1 MNNCFDEGTFEF
13 DETAFNR
20 LAELLALYKGCT
32 VHYSYRMPITGG
44 AITKRTDGILAEV
57 TNRRFLIETQ
67 WDMKCRWWKDID
79 EKDVLVVHQFNRP
92 PLYIFF
98 KDYANTTTSKNYN
111 NLDTDMLMRDFRN
124 YDKGKH
130 VSYKHMTEDRKFI
143 QVNGNLV
150 YVDDVR
156 FVIESDVNHCLYVFM
171 FSEINP
177 DTDEYK
183 RTLVNGN
190 VVTLDW
196 SKFKQSDNDKK
207 YVDTEPYM
215 EFYQTLKPHMGKK
228 VHYTYFKPHNGT
240 MSSKPYCISGTLCNM
255 DNVEGFDI
263 NAGTSSLPSLHRIYW
278 KDITTSDNMLICSKN
293 SEPRCARTKV
303 QNLINFADFSSLT
316 AEIPSYN
323 WDIPKFYKALRA
335 YIYDEIEY
343 INPVYTLLGILR
355 YINEDSMVIQQ
366 PNNCCHVVKLNY
378 INPANDILKFKT
390 YDGQIHNIS
399 RHWNEFKD
407 TSYILIKLQPLCDE
421 TVDRCI
427 SNILNSKLTQ
437 QILKDQVMYAVLT
450 NDFYAEANVDI
461 LKKYINFKVLG
472 SPIKDNDDWYVKLQI
487 LGNIPVHTMDLLKS
501 GNVRAIPHYVNKVGK
516 APYVESF
523 KLITLE

>member
-1 MNNCFDEGTFEF
+1 MDNRYEMNDF
-13 DETAFNR
+13 DETAIER
-20 LAELLALYKGCT
+20 LTKLLSPYRGCT
-32 VHYSYRMPITGG
+32 VHYSYCTPITGG
-44 AITKRTDGILAEV
+44 TFTRCTDGILAEV
-57 TNRRFLIETQ
+57 TDRRFLIETD
-67 WDMKCRWWKDID
+67 WDMKCRWWENIDVNDI
-79 EKDVLVVHQFNRP
+79 LVVHQFNKP

-98 KDYANTTTSKNYN
+98 KDYANTTTSENYN
-111 NLDTDMLMRDFRN
+111 NLDADMLMRDFRN

-130 VSYKHMTEDRKFI
+130 VSYWHMTEDKKLI

-156 FVIESDVNHCLYVFM
+156 FVIESKDNHCLYAFM

-183 RTLVNGN
+183 RTLANGN

-196 SKFKQSDNDKK
+196 SEFKQSDDDKK
-207 YVDTEPYM
+207 YVITEQYM
-215 EFYQTLKPHMGKK
+215 KFYQTLEPHMGKK
-228 VHYTYFKPHNGT
+228 VHYTYFKPHNCT
-240 MSSKPYCISGTLCNM
+240 MSSKPYCISGTLYNM
-255 DNVEGFDI
+255 DNVQGFDI
-263 NAGTSSLPSLHRIYW
+263 NTGTSSSPSLHRIYW

-293 SEPRCARTKV
+293 SEPGCVRTKV

-378 INPANDILKFKT
+378 INPADDILKFKT

-399 RHWNEFKD
+399 RHWNEFND
-407 TSYILIKLQPLCDE
+407 TSYILIKLERLPDK
-421 TVDRCI
+421 TIDRYM
-427 SNILNSKLTQ
+427 SDMLNSNLTQ
-437 QILKDQVMYAVLT
+437 QILEDHVMYAVLT
-450 NDFYAEANVDI
+450 NDYYKDANVNI

-472 SPIKDNDDWYVKLQI
+472 NPIKDRDDWYVKLQI
-487 LGNIPVHTMDLLKS
+487 LDNIPVYTIDLLKS
-501 GNVRAIPHYVNKVGK
+501 GNVRAIPHYLDRVDK

-523 KLITLE
+523 QLITLK